1 MAQSDR
7 LKRINEE
14 RMAQGLTY
22 RQLADMAQLS
32 GSTVY
37 RAVTGHTVPETYTI
51 ERMEAALGIPDLINC
66 APGCS
71 GQPMDAAYKAEQES
85 RITRMRA
92 HYNAAMAIQ
101 QRWLAALFAV
111 NTALVLMVGSAMA
124 YDMTHKD
131 RGWIR
136 D

>member
-1 MAQSDR
+1 MEIGDR
-7 LKRINEE
+7 LQTINRE
-14 RMAQGLTY
+14 RLRQGLTY

-32 GSTVY
+32 HSTIH
-37 RAVTGHTVPETYTI
+37 RALTGATVPESYTL
-51 ERMEAALGIPDLINC
+51 ERMEAALGIPGLINC
-66 APGCS
+66 APGS
-71 GQPMDAAYKAEQES
+71 DGVPPDDRYRAEQES

-111 NTALVLMVGSAMA
+111 NTGLILLISVAMA

>member
-1 MAQSDR
+1 MAQRER
-7 LKRINEE
+7 LKRINGE

-32 GSTVY
+32 ASTVY
-37 RAVTGHTVPETYTI
+37 RAVAGHTVPESYTL
-51 ERMEAALGIPDLINC
+51 ERMEAALGIPGLINC
-66 APGCS
+66 APGYN
-71 GQPMDAAYKAEQES
+71 GTPPDADYKAEQES

-111 NTALVLMVGSAMA
+111 NTGLILLVSVAMA

-136 D
+136 S